1 MKKIDKILKWIFGLL
16 IVCIFLF
23 VLFSVKT
30 NYDRSIE
37 RVSVNYLNENLYK
50 HFSEEYIID
59 QVKSFMN
66 TQDSLK
72 DINTSLLEDLILENK
87 YINKAEVYLDLD
99 DIIHVYIKF
108 REPFVKV
115 LRDSKIHYYD
125 SDGELLP
132 PLLSGKQLLIISGE
146 VKEQDIKTLFPLIT
160 DIYNDDMLNDL
171 IGGVYYDSEKSCVL
185 SSKICDLGIKI
196 GDVEGFD
203 IRKKLN
209 IIELFFNFLIQNMEC
224 DYCEIISLEY
234 DNQIICIN

>member
-1 MKKIDKILKWIFGLL
+1 MKKFNKILKWIFGVF

-23 VLFSVKT
+23 VIFSVKT
-30 NYDRSIE
+30 DYNTPFE
-37 RVSVNYLNENLYK
+37 KVSVNYLNENLYK
-50 HFSEEYIID
+50 NFSEKNIIG

-87 YINKAEVYLDLD
+87 YINKAEVYLGLD

-115 LRDSKIHYYD
+115 LRDNKIQYYD

-132 PLLSGKQLLIISGE
+132 PLLSGKQLLVISGE
-146 VKEQDIKTLFPLIT
+146 VQDIKTLVPLIK
-160 DIYNDDMLNDL
+160 DIYNDDLLNAL
-171 IGGVYYDSEKSCVL
+171 IGGIYCDSDKAYVL